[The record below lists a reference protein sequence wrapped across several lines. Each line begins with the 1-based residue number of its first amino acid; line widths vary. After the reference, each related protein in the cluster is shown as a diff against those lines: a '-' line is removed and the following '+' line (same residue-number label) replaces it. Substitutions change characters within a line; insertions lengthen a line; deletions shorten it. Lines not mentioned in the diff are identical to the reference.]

1 MDKKDFDFC
10 GWASR
15 NNIKCSDGRV
25 IKKDAFKD
33 QNGKK
38 VPLVWN
44 HDHQSA
50 ENVLG
55 HAILENRE
63 EGVYTYCSFNDQ
75 EQANIAKGLVQH
87 GDITSLSIYANK
99 LKQNGSDVIHG
110 CIREVSLVLAGANP
124 GAYIENVLEHG
135 ETDSNSAK
143 IFNSSEELIMSED
156 YQEPN
161 NLKQSDNT
169 NIEGDKVVDE
179 EKDKTPDLNHAD
191 KEVKKEDD
199 KETINDVINTMTDKQ
214 KDVMYA
220 MVALALDEQNEPK
233 KEEKEGDKNMK
244 HNAFDK
250 DNNKNNNE
258 NVITHSEILE
268 IIAEAKKSGSLKDA
282 ALAHSIE
289 DITVLFPEVQAVG
302 NVPSTISTN
311 KEWVSKI
318 MSSVSKSPFSR
329 IKSLTMDITAESARA
344 KGYVKG
350 SQKVEEVIRAL
361 KRTTT
366 PATIYKL
373 QKIDR
378 DDVIDITDFDVVLYL
393 KSEMRAKLD
402 EELARAFIIGDQR
415 SESDEA
421 KINSTNIR
429 PVLGDDVMYTVPRVL
444 EKDDNATSAEF
455 AKSFIIDIIRARKLY
470 KGSGNPTLYTTED
483 MLTEMLLIEDT
494 TGRAIYDTIDKLTTK
509 LRVKEIVTIPQMDD
523 AIRRND
529 EETYDYKCLGILV
542 NMNDYVVGASK
553 GGQVAFFDDFDLNFN
568 KYEYL
573 IETRCCGALT
583 VPYSAISFEQKI
595 AVEVIA
601 EG

>member
-542 NMNDYVVGASK
+542 NMNDYIVGASK